1 MGVIGEITIG
11 SIYLILLIGYFIW
24 LRKKNKSR
32 KSLWLFSGAY
42 FLLYLVLVE
51 ILNHSFYLII
61 PVLFFGLFYYFY
73 QRDKPRLRNGWLF
86 TLFLVVFATYLVAI
100 SFLGQ
105 SYITIGL
112 LGILGI
118 IFLFV
123 LLFGLYAL
131 IIFLIGN
138 SYIVLKKESHS
149 IANLLTLI
157 LAVALIAWLVIQ
169 QIGPEILPQWSL
181 ILLSIPSTILVYF
194 FLIFWNFLLIS
205 LIYQL
210 NQPKFNQDYLI
221 VLGAGLIDGEKVSP
235 ILASRIN
242 RGIAFY
248 HQQFAKAKRTPILLM
263 SGGKG
268 SDEKISEAEAMKNYA
283 VEQGI
288 PSEDILLEAT
298 STNTYENMLF
308 SKKLMDRLTPAG
320 YQVIFTS
327 NNFHIFRGAMFADQV
342 GLKADGIGAKTAKYY
357 LPNAFLR
364 EFAAIILMNKRRH
377 LIVCA
382 VIVLLFFLISM
393 LNLIF
398 T

>member
-1 MGVIGEITIG
+1 MGVIGEIALG
-11 SIYLILLIGYFIW
+11 SIYLVLFIGYFIW
-24 LRKKNKSR
+24 LRKKGKSK

-42 FLLYLVLVE
+42 FLLYLILVE

-61 PVLFFGLFYYFY
+61 PALFFGLFYYFY

-86 TLFLVVFATYLVAI
+86 TLFLAVFATYLVAI

-118 IFLFV
+118 LFV
-123 LLFGLYAL
+123 FILLFGLYAL

-181 ILLSIPSTILVYF
+181 ILLSIPSTILLYF
-194 FLIFWNFLLIS
+194 FLIFWNFLIIS

-210 NQPKFNQDYLI
+210 NQPKFNQDYII
-221 VLGAGLIDGEKVSP
+221 VLGAGLIDGERVSP

-248 HQQFAKAKRTPILLM
+248 HQQFAKTRRAPILLM

-268 SDEKISEAEAMKNYA
+268 GDEKISEAEAMKNYA
-283 VEQGI
+283 LQQGI
-288 PSEDILLEAT
+288 PPEDILLEAT
-298 STNTYENMLF
+298 STTTYENMLF

-364 EFAAIILMNKRRH
+364 EFAAIVMLNKRRH

-382 VIVLLFFLISM
+382 VIVLLFVLISIV
-393 LNLIF
+393 NLIL